1 MPSTRASRRI
11 CANSST
17 FDPII
22 GHHLLRLG
30 NDVHEQPSGGA
41 RSNRR
46 NTTGESQTG
55 PGLAVEP
62 GPLQAVIAS
71 KARHFYPPER
81 RSVVGELSGRSVTDP
96 GATLR
101 LSDYAGK
108 VVVINVWG
116 SWCAPCRLE
125 APALEK
131 VYTARKSKGVQ
142 FLGIDVRETAGD
154 DAARDFIRSHGL
166 TYPSIYDP
174 PGKTLLALGEQ
185 YPTTVVPMTFV
196 LDRQHRVAAAYLTT
210 IDEKTLTDAVDRVAG
225 EG

>member
-1 MPSTRASRRI
+1 MRRQSTRAS
-11 CANSST
+11 
-17 FDPII
+17 
-22 GHHLLRLG
+22 LG
-30 NDVHEQPSGGA
+30 DDDCPPSGG
-41 RSNRR
+41 SSLRR
-46 NTTGESQTG
+46 CTG
-55 PGLAVEP
+55 
-62 GPLQAVIAS
+62 VIAVLVVAMLLGGCVQLS
-71 KARHFYPPER
+71 DRARDGGIIAPDGKARHFYPPEQ

-96 GATLR
+96 AATLR

-125 APALEK
+125 APPLEK
-131 VYTARKSKGVQ
+131 VYATRKSKGVQ

-174 PGKTLLALGEQ
+174 PGKALLALGEQ

>member
-1 MPSTRASRRI
+1 MRRQSTRAS
-11 CANSST
+11 
-17 FDPII
+17 
-22 GHHLLRLG
+22 LG
-30 NDVHEQPSGGA
+30 DDDRPPSGS
-41 RSNRR
+41 SNLRR
-46 NTTGESQTG
+46 CAG
-55 PGLAVEP
+55 
-62 GPLQAVIAS
+62 VIAVLVVAMLLGGCVQLS
-71 KARHFYPPER
+71 DRARDGGIIAPDGKARHFYPPER